1 MKIITLTLG
10 FFSLICFSI
19 KAQNIDNSILACSGD
34 YFQIDQDHREEID
47 IFYVEILN
55 VSNADNVM
63 VKIDRLKSDSYY
75 NNADYDWLEIT
86 TITDDYII
94 FENKE
99 KNQIGSIF
107 RYTGKIRLDKI
118 RSQKDRSRINY
129 LTGFCK
135 KGEKIF

>member
-1 MKIITLTLG
+1 
-10 FFSLICFSI
+10 
-19 KAQNIDNSILACSGD
+19 
-34 YFQIDQDHREEID
+34 
-47 IFYVEILN
+47 
-55 VSNADNVM
+55 M

-118 RSQKDRSRINY
+118 RSQKDRSRISY